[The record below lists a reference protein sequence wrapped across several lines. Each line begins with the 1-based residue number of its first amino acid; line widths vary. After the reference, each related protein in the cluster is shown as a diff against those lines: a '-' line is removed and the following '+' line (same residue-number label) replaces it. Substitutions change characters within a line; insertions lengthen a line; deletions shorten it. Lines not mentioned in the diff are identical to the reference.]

1 MTDVQWVWYR
11 RRAYVCTY
19 TDDTKP
25 SIGLP
30 RWTYVNFRKPLLLS
44 VCSVQLISTFISRR
58 FSSALRPQKRA
69 AAPFREIEKSLNLSN
84 SGVSR
89 TVNALSDVNRKG
101 QDGFDLLEMVPD
113 PAEGRRFIVRLTQKG
128 EAFKRQ
134 LDLA

>member
-1 MTDVQWVWYR
+1 MDLRQLQKALAAFRVLSPTHF
-11 RRAYVCTY
+11 YVHFAEVFLCVATSEKGSCT
-19 TDDTKP
+19 
-25 SIGLP
+25 
-30 RWTYVNFRKPLLLS
+30 
-44 VCSVQLISTFISRR
+44 
-58 FSSALRPQKRA
+58 
-69 AAPFREIEKSLNLSN
+69 FREIEKSLNLSN